1 MRKFALIIVSTF
13 LILMMSQSVAANT
26 VIRITAPVHQT
37 FTGDFRN
44 DDLAQSLTPSGEL
57 GLKVFQPIAKNRT
70 WVIDA
75 ALIDEVILMSNEYT
89 LATEAEPAGKEI
101 AISWLTQLK
110 RVTEGNEVVALAY
123 GNPDVSLAKRLAP
136 SELRTYFVYGQ
147 ERLQLAL
154 GRIVRSEPQVQWSVG
169 KSGLS
174 NPLRKSYSDNRKAL
188 TRLSRVV
195 DAPELIQLRARLG
208 QLLSPTLDKD
218 SREYFSYSATTAVK
232 EMVNKLRINS
242 GKYQIT
248 TSSVKLPVTVINEF
262 DIDVT
267 VDIAMLPMNSRVI
280 VGSFDNVVIPAQSK
294 KQLEM
299 QVDVIAPGQ
308 TSVSALI
315 TGPEDDTEVVPEA
328 VLTLNSTVIDSRV
341 TWFTTGAAILLLLAA
356 VAQSVRRV
364 RRRSK

>member
-1 MRKFALIIVSTF
+1 MKKLALVVVSTF
-13 LILMMSQSVAANT
+13 LLLMMPQASAANT
-26 VIRITAPVHQT
+26 VIRITGPIHQT
-37 FTGDFRN
+37 FTGEFRN
-44 DDLAQSLTPSGEL
+44 DDLAQSLTPSGDL

-75 ALIDEVILMSNEYT
+75 ALIDEVILMSGEYT

-101 AISWLTQLK
+101 ATAWLTQLK
-110 RVTEGNEVVALAY
+110 RVTTGNDVVALAY
-123 GNPDVSLAKRLAP
+123 GNPDISLAKRLAP
-136 SELRTYFVYGQ
+136 SELKNYFVYGQ
-147 ERLQLAL
+147 DRLQLAL
-154 GRIVRSEPQVQWSVG
+154 GRIVRSEPEVQWSVG

-195 DAPELIQLRARLG
+195 DTPELIQLRARLA

-218 SREYFSYSATTAVK
+218 SRDYFSYSATEAVDA
-232 EMVNKLRINS
+232 MVHKLRINS

-262 DIDVT
+262 AVDVT
-267 VDIAMLPMNSRVI
+267 VDIAMLPINSRV
-280 VGSFDNVVIPAQSK
+280 VVDSFDDVVIPANSK
-294 KQLEM
+294 RQLEM

-308 TSVSALI
+308 TTVSALI
-315 TGPEDDTEVVPEA
+315 TDSDDDTEVVPEA
-328 VLTLNSTVIDSRV
+328 LLTLNSTVIDSKV

-356 VAQSVRRV
+356 VAQSVRRI
-364 RRRSK
+364 RRRGK

>member
-1 MRKFALIIVSTF
+1 MKKFALIIVSTF
-13 LILMMSQSVAANT
+13 LLLLMPQSVAANT

-70 WVIDA
+70 WIIDA
-75 ALIDEVILMSNEYT
+75 ALIDEVILMSNQYT

-154 GRIVRSEPQVQWSVG
+154 GRIVRSEPQVQWGVG

-218 SREYFSYSATTAVK
+218 SREYFSYSAPTAVK

>member
-1 MRKFALIIVSTF
+1 
-13 LILMMSQSVAANT
+13 
-26 VIRITAPVHQT
+26 VHQT

-44 DDLAQSLTPSGEL
+44 DDLAQLLTPSGEL

-75 ALIDEVILMSNEYT
+75 ALIDEVILMSNRYT
-89 LATEAEPAGKEI
+89 LASEAEPAGKEI

-328 VLTLNSTVIDSRV
+328 MLTLNSTVIDSRV

>member
-1 MRKFALIIVSTF
+1 MRKFALTIISTF
-13 LILMMSQSVAANT
+13 LLLMMPQSVAANT

-101 AISWLTQLK
+101 ATSWLTQLK

-154 GRIVRSEPQVQWSVG
+154 GRIVRSETQVQWSVG

>member
-1 MRKFALIIVSTF
+1 MKKLALVVVSAF
-13 LILMMSQSVAANT
+13 LLLMMPQASAANT
-26 VIRITAPVHQT
+26 VIRITGPIHQT
-37 FTGDFRN
+37 FTGEFRN
-44 DDLAQSLTPSGEL
+44 DDLAQSLTPSGDL
-57 GLKVFQPIAKNRT
+57 GLKVFQPFAKNRT

-75 ALIDEVILMSNEYT
+75 ALIDEVILMSGEYT

-101 AISWLTQLK
+101 ATAWLTQLK
-110 RVTEGNEVVALAY
+110 RVTTGNDVVALAY
-123 GNPDVSLAKRLAP
+123 GNPDISLAKRLAP
-136 SELRTYFVYGQ
+136 SELKNYFVYGQ
-147 ERLQLAL
+147 DRLQLAL
-154 GRIVRSEPQVQWSVG
+154 GRIVRSEPEVQWSVG

-195 DAPELIQLRARLG
+195 DTPELIQLRARLA

-218 SREYFSYSATTAVK
+218 SRDYFSYSATEAVDA
-232 EMVNKLRINS
+232 MVHKLRINS

-262 DIDVT
+262 AVDVT
-267 VDIAMLPMNSRVI
+267 VDIAMLPINSRV
-280 VGSFDNVVIPAQSK
+280 VVDSFDDVVIPANSK
-294 KQLEM
+294 RQLEM

-308 TSVSALI
+308 TTVSALI
-315 TGPEDDTEVVPEA
+315 TDSDDDTEVVPEA
-328 VLTLNSTVIDSRV
+328 LLTLNSTVIDSKV

-364 RRRSK
+364 RRRGK

>member
-1 MRKFALIIVSTF
+1 MKKFALIIISAF
-13 LILMMSQSVAANT
+13 LLLMMPQSVAANT

-57 GLKVFQPIAKNRT
+57 GLKVFQPVAKNRT

-75 ALIDEVILMSNEYT
+75 ALIDEVILMSNQYT

-101 AISWLTQLK
+101 ATAWLTQLK

-136 SELRTYFVYGQ
+136 SELRSYFVYGQ

-154 GRIVRSEPQVQWSVG
+154 GRIVRSEPRVQWSVG

-195 DAPELIQLRARLG
+195 DTPELIQLRARLG

-218 SREYFSYSATTAVK
+218 SREYFSYSAPPAVK

-262 DIDVT
+262 NVDLT

-364 RRRSK
+364 RRRVK

>member
-1 MRKFALIIVSTF
+1 MKKLAFIVISAF
-13 LILMMSQSVAANT
+13 LLLVMPQASAANT
-26 VIRITAPVHQT
+26 VIRITGPIHQT
-37 FTGDFRN
+37 FTGEFRN
-44 DDLAQSLTPSGEL
+44 DDLAQSLTPSGDL

-75 ALIDEVILMSNEYT
+75 ALIDEVILMSGEYT

-101 AISWLTQLK
+101 ATAWLTQLK
-110 RVTEGNEVVALAY
+110 RVTTGNDVVALAY
-123 GNPDVSLAKRLAP
+123 GNPDISLAKRLAP
-136 SELRTYFVYGQ
+136 SELKNYFVYGQ
-147 ERLQLAL
+147 DRLQLAL
-154 GRIVRSEPQVQWSVG
+154 GRIVRSEPEVQWSVG

-195 DAPELIQLRARLG
+195 DTPELIQLRARLA

-218 SREYFSYSATTAVK
+218 SRDYFSYSATEAVDA
-232 EMVNKLRINS
+232 MVHKLRINS

-262 DIDVT
+262 AVDVT
-267 VDIAMLPMNSRVI
+267 VDIAMLPINSRV
-280 VGSFDNVVIPAQSK
+280 VVDSFDDVVIPANSK
-294 KQLEM
+294 RQLEM

-308 TSVSALI
+308 TTVSALI
-315 TGPEDDTEVVPEA
+315 TDSDDDTEVVPEA
-328 VLTLNSTVIDSRV
+328 LLTLNSTVIDSKV
-341 TWFTTGAAILLLLAA
+341 TWFTTGTAILLLLAA

-364 RRRSK
+364 RRRGK

>member
-1 MRKFALIIVSTF
+1 MKRLVVFVVSTF
-13 LILMMSQSVAANT
+13 ILLMMPQTNAANT

-44 DDLAQSLTPSGEL
+44 DDLAQLLTPSGDL
-57 GLKVFQPIAKNRT
+57 GLKVFQPMAKNRT

-75 ALIDEVILMSNEYT
+75 ALIDEVILMSNEYD

-101 AISWLTQLK
+101 ATAWLGQLK
-110 RVTEGNEVVALAY
+110 RVTAGNEVVALAY
-123 GNPDVSLAKRLAP
+123 GNPDIALAKRLAP
-136 SELRTYFVYGQ
+136 SELKSYFAYGK

-154 GRIVRSEPQVQWSVG
+154 GRIVRSEPAVQWSVG
-169 KSGLS
+169 KSALS

-188 TRLSRVV
+188 TRLSSVV
-195 DAPELIQLRARLG
+195 AAPELQMLRARLA

-218 SREYFSYSATTAVK
+218 SSEYFSYSATVAVK

-248 TSSVKLPVTVINEF
+248 TASVKLPVTVINEF
-262 DIDVT
+262 KVDVT
-267 VDIAMLPMNSRVI
+267 VDIAMLPINSRII

-308 TSVSALI
+308 TTVTAVI
-315 TGPEDDTEVVPEA
+315 TGPENDTEVVPEA
-328 VLTLNSTVIDSRV
+328 ILTLNSTVIDSRV

-356 VAQSVRRV
+356 VAQSVRRI

>member
-13 LILMMSQSVAANT
+13 LLLMMPQSVAANT

-101 AISWLTQLK
+101 ATSWLTQLK

-174 NPLRKSYSDNRKAL
+174 NPLRKIYSDNRKAL

>member
-1 MRKFALIIVSTF
+1 MKKLALVVISSILF
-13 LILMMSQSVAANT
+13 LPMPQATAANT
-26 VIRITAPVHQT
+26 VIRITAPVNQT
-37 FTGDFRN
+37 FTGEFRN
-44 DDLAQSLTPSGEL
+44 DDLAQRLTPSGDL

-75 ALIDEVILMSNEYT
+75 ALVDEVILMSNEYV
-89 LATEAEPAGKEI
+89 LATEAEPVGKEI
-101 AISWLTQLK
+101 ATAWLTQLK
-110 RVTEGNEVVALAY
+110 RVTAGNEVVALAY
-123 GNPDVSLAKRLAP
+123 GNPDIALAKRLAP
-136 SELRTYFVYGQ
+136 SELKNYFVYGQ
-147 ERLQLAL
+147 DRLQLAL
-154 GRIVRSEPQVQWSVG
+154 GRLVRSEPQVAWSVG

-195 DAPELIQLRARLG
+195 AAPELIQLRARLG
-208 QLLSPTLDKD
+208 QLLSPSLDKD
-218 SREYFSYSATTAVK
+218 SREYFSYSATNAVK

-262 DIDVT
+262 DVDVT
-267 VDIAMLPMNSRVI
+267 VDVAMLPFNSRII

-308 TSVSALI
+308 TSVSAII
-315 TGPEDDTEVVPEA
+315 TDPDDDTEIVPEA
-328 VLTLNSTVIDSRV
+328 ILTLNSRVIDSRV
-341 TWFTTGAAILLLLAA
+341 TLFTTGAAILLLLAA

-364 RRRSK
+364 RRRVK

>member
-1 MRKFALIIVSTF
+1 MKKLVLFVVSIFLLLAMPQSAATNTIIK
-13 LILMMSQSVAANT
+13 
-26 VIRITAPVHQT
+26 ITAPVSQT
-37 FTGDFRN
+37 FTGEFR
-44 DDLAQSLTPSGEL
+44 DDNLAQALTPSGDL
-57 GLKVFQPIAKNRT
+57 GLKVYQPIAKNRT

-75 ALIDEVILMSNEYT
+75 ALVDEVILMSNQYK
-89 LATEAEPAGKEI
+89 LITEAEPAGKEI
-101 AISWLTQLK
+101 ATAWLNQLK
-110 RVTEGNEVVALAY
+110 RVTAGNEVVALAY
-123 GNPDVSLAKRLAP
+123 GNPDVGLAKRLAP
-136 SELRTYFVYGQ
+136 SELRYYFVYGQ

-154 GRIVRSEPQVQWSVG
+154 GRIVRSEPGVKWSDG
-169 KSGLS
+169 KSALS

-195 DAPELIQLRARLG
+195 DTPELIQLRARLG
-208 QLLSPTLDKD
+208 QLLSPTLDKK
-218 SREYFSYSATTAVK
+218 SREYFSNSATNAVN

-248 TSSVKLPVTVINEF
+248 TSSVKLPVTVINDF
-262 DIDVT
+262 NVDVT
-267 VDIAMLPMNSRVI
+267 VDIAMLAINSRVI
-280 VGSFDNVVIPAQSK
+280 VESFDNVLIPAQSK
-294 KQLEM
+294 RQLEM

-315 TGPEDDTEVVPEA
+315 TGPEDDAEVVPAA

-341 TWFTTGAAILLLLAA
+341 TWLTTGAAILLLLSA

>member
-1 MRKFALIIVSTF
+1 MRKFALIIISTF
-13 LILMMSQSVAANT
+13 LLLMMPQSVAANT

-57 GLKVFQPIAKNRT
+57 GLKVFQPVAKNRT

-75 ALIDEVILMSNEYT
+75 ALIDEVILMSNQYT

-101 AISWLTQLK
+101 ATAWLTQLK

-136 SELRTYFVYGQ
+136 SELRSYFVYGQ

-154 GRIVRSEPQVQWSVG
+154 GRIVRSEPRVKWSVG

-195 DAPELIQLRARLG
+195 DTPELIQLRARLG

-262 DIDVT
+262 DVDLT

-294 KQLEM
+294 KQLEI

-364 RRRSK
+364 RRRVK

>member
-13 LILMMSQSVAANT
+13 LLLMMPQSVAANT

-101 AISWLTQLK
+101 ATSWLTQLK

-123 GNPDVSLAKRLAP
+123 GNPDISLAKRLAP

>member
-1 MRKFALIIVSTF
+1 MKKLALLLVSTF
-13 LILMMSQSVAANT
+13 LLLMMPQATAANT
-26 VIRITAPVHQT
+26 VIRITGPIHQT
-37 FTGDFRN
+37 FTGEFRN
-44 DDLAQSLTPSGEL
+44 DDLAQSLTPSGDL

-75 ALIDEVILMSNEYT
+75 ALIDEVIAMSGEYT

-101 AISWLTQLK
+101 ATAWLTQLK
-110 RVTEGNEVVALAY
+110 RVTTGNDVVALAY
-123 GNPDVSLAKRLAP
+123 GNPDIALAQRLAP
-136 SELRTYFVYGQ
+136 SELKNYFVYGQ
-147 ERLQLAL
+147 DRLQLAL
-154 GRIVRSEPQVQWSVG
+154 GRIVRSEPEVQWSVG

-174 NPLRKSYSDNRKAL
+174 NPLRKNYSDNRKAL

-195 DAPELIQLRARLG
+195 DTPELIQLRARLA

-218 SREYFSYSATTAVK
+218 SRNYFSYSATEAVDA
-232 EMVNKLRINS
+232 MVNKLRINS

-262 DIDVT
+262 AVDVT
-267 VDIAMLPMNSRVI
+267 VDIAMLPINSRV
-280 VGSFDNVVIPAQSK
+280 VVDSFDDVVIPANSK
-294 KQLEM
+294 RQLEM

-308 TSVSALI
+308 TTVSALI
-315 TGPEDDTEVVPEA
+315 TDSDDDTEVVPEA
-328 VLTLNSTVIDSRV
+328 LLTLNSTVIDSKV

-364 RRRSK
+364 RRRGK

>member
-1 MRKFALIIVSTF
+1 MKKLALLVISTF
-13 LILMMSQSVAANT
+13 LLLMMPQASAANT
-26 VIRITAPVHQT
+26 VIRITGPIHQT
-37 FTGDFRN
+37 FTGEFRN
-44 DDLAQSLTPSGEL
+44 DDLAQSLTPSGDL

-75 ALIDEVILMSNEYT
+75 ALIDEVIVMSGEYT

-101 AISWLTQLK
+101 ATAWLTQLK
-110 RVTEGNEVVALAY
+110 RVTTGNDVVALAY
-123 GNPDVSLAKRLAP
+123 GNPDIALAKRLAP
-136 SELRTYFVYGQ
+136 SELKNYFVYGQ
-147 ERLQLAL
+147 DRLQLAL
-154 GRIVRSEPQVQWSVG
+154 GRIVRSEPEVQWSVG

-174 NPLRKSYSDNRKAL
+174 NPLRKNYSDNRKAL

-195 DAPELIQLRARLG
+195 DTPELIQLRARLA

-218 SREYFSYSATTAVK
+218 SRNYFSYSATEAVDA
-232 EMVNKLRINS
+232 MVNKLRINS

-262 DIDVT
+262 AVDVT
-267 VDIAMLPMNSRVI
+267 VDIAMLPINSRV
-280 VGSFDNVVIPAQSK
+280 VVDSFDDVVIPANSK
-294 KQLEM
+294 RQLEM

-308 TSVSALI
+308 TTVSALI
-315 TGPEDDTEVVPEA
+315 TDSDDDTEVVPEA
-328 VLTLNSTVIDSRV
+328 LLTLNSTVIDSKV

-364 RRRSK
+364 RRRGK

>member
-1 MRKFALIIVSTF
+1 MKKFALIVISAF
-13 LILMMSQSVAANT
+13 LLLMMPQATAANT
-26 VIRITAPVHQT
+26 VIRITGPIHQT
-37 FTGDFRN
+37 FTGEFRN
-44 DDLAQSLTPSGEL
+44 DDLAQSLTPSGDL

-75 ALIDEVILMSNEYT
+75 ALIDEVIVMSGDYT

-101 AISWLTQLK
+101 ATAWLTQLK
-110 RVTEGNEVVALAY
+110 RVTTGNDVVALAY
-123 GNPDVSLAKRLAP
+123 GNPDISLAKRLAP
-136 SELRTYFVYGQ
+136 SELKNYFVYGQ
-147 ERLQLAL
+147 DRLQLAL
-154 GRIVRSEPQVQWSVG
+154 GRIVRSEPEVQWSVG

-174 NPLRKSYSDNRKAL
+174 NPLRKNYSDNRKAL

-195 DAPELIQLRARLG
+195 DTPELIQLRARLA

-218 SREYFSYSATTAVK
+218 SRNYFSYSATEAVDA
-232 EMVNKLRINS
+232 MVNKLRINS

-262 DIDVT
+262 AVDVT
-267 VDIAMLPMNSRVI
+267 VDIAMLPINSRV
-280 VGSFDNVVIPAQSK
+280 VVDSFDDVVIPANSK
-294 KQLEM
+294 RQLEM

-308 TSVSALI
+308 TTVSALI
-315 TGPEDDTEVVPEA
+315 TDSDDDTEVVPEA
-328 VLTLNSTVIDSRV
+328 LLTLNSTVIDSKV

-364 RRRSK
+364 RRRGK

>member
-1 MRKFALIIVSTF
+1 MKKLALVVISAF
-13 LILMMSQSVAANT
+13 LLLMMPQASAANT
-26 VIRITAPVHQT
+26 VIRITGPIHQT
-37 FTGDFRN
+37 FTGEFRN
-44 DDLAQSLTPSGEL
+44 DDLAQSLTPSGDL
-57 GLKVFQPIAKNRT
+57 GLKVFQPFAKNRT

-75 ALIDEVILMSNEYT
+75 ALIDEVILMSGEYT

-101 AISWLTQLK
+101 ATAWLTQLK
-110 RVTEGNEVVALAY
+110 RVTTGNDVVALAY
-123 GNPDVSLAKRLAP
+123 GNPDISLAKRLAP
-136 SELRTYFVYGQ
+136 SELKNYFVYGQ
-147 ERLQLAL
+147 DRLQLAL
-154 GRIVRSEPQVQWSVG
+154 GRIVRSEPEVQWSVG

-195 DAPELIQLRARLG
+195 GTPELIQLRARLA

-218 SREYFSYSATTAVK
+218 SRDYFSYSATEAVNA
-232 EMVNKLRINS
+232 MVNKLRINS

-262 DIDVT
+262 AVDVT
-267 VDIAMLPMNSRVI
+267 VDIAMLPINSRV
-280 VGSFDNVVIPAQSK
+280 VVDSFDDVVIPANSK
-294 KQLEM
+294 RQLEM

-308 TSVSALI
+308 TTVSALI
-315 TGPEDDTEVVPEA
+315 TDSDDDTEVVPEA
-328 VLTLNSTVIDSRV
+328 LLTLNSTVIDSKV

-364 RRRSK
+364 RRRGK

>member
-13 LILMMSQSVAANT
+13 LLLMMPQSVAANT

-101 AISWLTQLK
+101 ATSWLTQLK

-232 EMVNKLRINS
+232 EMVDKLRINS

>member
-1 MRKFALIIVSTF
+1 MKKLALVVVSAF
-13 LILMMSQSVAANT
+13 LLLMMPQASAANT
-26 VIRITAPVHQT
+26 VIRITGPIHQT
-37 FTGDFRN
+37 FTGEFRN
-44 DDLAQSLTPSGEL
+44 DDLAQSLTPSGDL

-75 ALIDEVILMSNEYT
+75 ALIDEVILMSGEYT

-101 AISWLTQLK
+101 ATAWLTQLK
-110 RVTEGNEVVALAY
+110 RVTTGNDVVALAY
-123 GNPDVSLAKRLAP
+123 GNPDISLAKRLAP
-136 SELRTYFVYGQ
+136 SELKNYFAYGQ
-147 ERLQLAL
+147 DRLQLAL
-154 GRIVRSEPQVQWSVG
+154 GRIVRSEPEVQWSVG

-195 DAPELIQLRARLG
+195 DTPELIQLRARLA

-218 SREYFSYSATTAVK
+218 SRDYFSYSATEAVDA
-232 EMVNKLRINS
+232 MVHKLRINS

-262 DIDVT
+262 AVDVT
-267 VDIAMLPMNSRVI
+267 VDIAMLPINSRV
-280 VGSFDNVVIPAQSK
+280 VVDSFDDVVIPANSK
-294 KQLEM
+294 RQLEM

-308 TSVSALI
+308 TTVSALI
-315 TGPEDDTEVVPEA
+315 TDSDDDTEVVPEA
-328 VLTLNSTVIDSRV
+328 LLTLNSTVIDSKV

-364 RRRSK
+364 RRRGK